1 MMDRWNA
8 EIVTALCSGPPAL
21 HFCPACAL
29 SLSDMS
35 FFPRL
40 CHVSPPC
47 SALPNCERSA
57 ATLLLVPYIFTTLS
71 LDARPRDPGCPYEA
85 QRRCHSRARTWI
97 TMSPAVK
104 AVRKSS
110 QVSRS
115 PPLRDCSPAKSGE
128 KEGKDCPIAGSWKL
142 L

>member
-21 HFCPACAL
+21 HFCPTCAL
-29 SLSDMS
+29 SLSHMS

-57 ATLLLVPYIFTTLS
+57 AALLLVPYIFTTLS
-71 LDARPRDPGCPYEA
+71 LDARPRDPGCPYGEK
-85 QRRCHSRARTWI
+85 
-97 TMSPAVK
+97 AVAGEK
-104 AVRKSS
+104 AVRRKR
-110 QVSRS
+110 SR
-115 PPLRDCSPAKSGE
+115 A
-128 KEGKDCPIAGSWKL
+128 AGG
-142 L
+142 